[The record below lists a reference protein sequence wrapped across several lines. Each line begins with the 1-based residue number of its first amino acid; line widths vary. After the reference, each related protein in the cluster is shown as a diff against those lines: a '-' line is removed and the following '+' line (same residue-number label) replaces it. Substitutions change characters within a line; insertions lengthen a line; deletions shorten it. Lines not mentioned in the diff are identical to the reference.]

1 MRVSIRPPMSWM
13 KYLMIL
19 PSRTLTTIPADIS
32 LDMCQFIVGADN
44 CLNLAMSPC
53 VEPGCSIRRTSISRS
68 IVHQES
74 QNYLVFFI
82 DNICRI
88 IMPVCANLKG
98 FNPSFPLQFIQMVL
112 RIACS
117 QSKAFDNFSDM
128 YPGVV
133 LDKLVHDSPIV
144 RTIYYNIAVM
154 IIGGVVPLLQF
165 YRRPL

>member
-1 MRVSIRPPMSWM
+1 MSWM

-19 PSRTLTTIPADIS
+19 PSRTPTTIPADIS

-88 IMPVCANLKG
+88 ISLCALILRDLIHPSLCNLSRWYCVSPAASPRLLII
-98 FNPSFPLQFIQMVL
+98 FLI
-112 RIACS
+112 CT
-117 QSKAFDNFSDM
+117 
-128 YPGVV
+128 PG
-133 LDKLVHDSPIV
+133 LSSINWYTTRLLSELS
-144 RTIYYNIAVM
+144 TIT
-154 IIGGVVPLLQF
+154 LLS
-165 YRRPL
+165 